1 MRLAQAVLVL
11 ADISGYTSFITNRE
25 TSLLHA
31 EQIITALLEAM
42 IDRTEHPLT
51 LNKLEGDAALF
62 WAEAGEDRAAAMR
75 DALVQV
81 QALFAAFDAKLA
93 QLGAERAN
101 CTCDACANIS
111 GLRIKAF
118 VHCGEIAVKQVR
130 QFEELAGE
138 DVILVHRLMKNHLPE
153 REYVLL
159 SEAAT
164 RAWRLRAG
172 AGARAHAEE
181 FEGMGEL
188 KLSVLARD
196 GLARI
201 AA

>member
-1 MRLAQAVLVL
+1 MRLSHAVLVL
-11 ADISGYTSFITNRE
+11 ADISGYTSFIVKRE
-25 TSLLHA
+25 VSLLHA
-31 EQIITALLEAM
+31 EEIITALLEAM
-42 IDRTEHPLT
+42 IDRAEHPLT

-62 WAEAGEDRAAAMR
+62 YAESGDDRAGAMR

-81 QALFAAFDAKLA
+81 QALFTAFDARRA
-93 QLGAERAN
+93 QIGADRAN
-101 CTCDACANIS
+101 CGCDACANIA

-118 VHCGEIAVKQVR
+118 VHCGEVAIKQVR

-138 DVILVHRLMKNHLPE
+138 DVILVHRLMKNHLAE

-164 RAWRLRAG
+164 REWPLPAD
-172 AGARAHAEE
+172 AGARAHAED
-181 FEGMGEL
+181 FEGLGQL
-188 KLSVLARD
+188 RLSVLARD

-201 AA
+201 VA

>member
-1 MRLAQAVLVL
+1 MRLSQAVLIL

-25 TSLLHA
+25 VSLLHA

-51 LNKLEGDAALF
+51 LNKLEGDAAF
-62 WAEAGEDRAAAMR
+62 FYAECGADPAGAMR

-81 QALFAAFDAKLA
+81 QALFSAFDAKLA
-93 QLGAERAN
+93 EVGAERAN
-101 CTCDACANIS
+101 CTCEACANIS

-118 VHCGEIAVKQVR
+118 VHCGEVAIKQVR

-138 DVILVHRLMKNHLPE
+138 PVILVHRLMKNHLAE

-159 SEAAT
+159 SQAAAD
-164 RAWRLRAG
+164 AWPLPEG
-172 AGARAHAEE
+172 CGARAHAED
-181 FEGMGEL
+181 FEGLGEL
-188 KLSVLARD
+188 KLRVLARE

-201 AA
+201 AN

>member
-138 DVILVHRLMKNHLPE
+138 DVILVHRLMKNHLRE

-164 RAWRLRAG
+164 RAWPLPAA

>member
-1 MRLAQAVLVL
+1 MRLANAVLVL

-51 LNKLEGDAALF
+51 LNKLEGDAAFF
-62 WAEAGEDRAAAMR
+62 WAESGDDRGAAMR

-81 QALFAAFDAKLA
+81 QALFAAFDDKLA
-93 QLGAERAN
+93 QVGAERAN
-101 CTCDACANIS
+101 CTCEACANIA

-118 VHCGEIAVKQVR
+118 VHCGEVAVKQVR

-138 DVILVHRLMKNHLPE
+138 DVILVHRLMKNHLAE

-159 SEAAT
+159 SEAAAT
-164 RAWRLRAG
+164 ACALPQG
-172 AGARAHAEE
+172 AGRAHAEE
-181 FEGMGEL
+181 FEGLGVLRLTVLPRDE
-188 KLSVLARD
+188 LAR
-196 GLARI
+196 LAG
-201 AA
+201 

>member
-1 MRLAQAVLVL
+1 MRLTHAVLVL

-25 TSLLHA
+25 VSLLHA
-31 EQIITALLEAM
+31 EQIITDLLEAM

-51 LNKLEGDAALF
+51 LNKLEGDAAFF
-62 WAEAGEDRAAAMR
+62 WAESGADRGAAMR
-75 DALVQV
+75 DALAQV
-81 QALFAAFDAKLA
+81 RALFEAFDARLA
-93 QLGAERAN
+93 RLGTERAN
-101 CTCDACANIS
+101 CTCEACANLG

-159 SEAAT
+159 SQAAT
-164 RAWRLRAG
+164 DAWPLPA
-172 AGARAHAEE
+172 AAAARAHAED

-188 KLSVLARD
+188 RLSVLARD
-196 GLARI
+196 GLAR
-201 AA
+201 AVG